1 MANEIVIN
9 TFIRAAKG
17 KLELAR
23 QVQGLNR
30 DMSGSGYSV
39 GVQTISNVSH
49 EALEVGTD
57 IAAAGYAFFRNVD
70 DDEGNFVEVGVEDG
84 GGTFIP
90 LIKLQPG
97 DVALLPLSTT
107 SVYARAYTGTGSAP
121 VPLEFFVLSA

>member
-1 MANEIVIN
+1 MANEIVVN
-9 TFIRAAKG
+9 TFIRVAKG

-30 DMSGSGYSV
+30 DMAGSGYSV
-39 GVQTISNVSH
+39 GVQEISNVSH
-49 EALEVGTD
+49 EAVEIGSDLSP
-57 IAAAGYAFFRNVD
+57 GYAFFRNVD
-70 DDEGNFVEVGVEDG
+70 DDDGNYVEVGVEDG
-84 GGTFIP
+84 GSTFIP